1 MYLFTKYSFSIPF
14 LGTICTE
21 ILTESKYTHVYW
33 SVSHSRG
40 HPYNSCLSSTI
51 SSSGDHTSYHRNKTR
66 LIGSCPSLANS
77 SSNNSVYDQQ
87 TLVLDYIKLS
97 TRVSY
102 LSIPYIAIFLDRYR
116 YIAKTFITIKASC
129 CPNNIG

>member
-21 ILTESKYTHVYW
+21 ISTESKYTHVYW

-77 SSNNSVYDQQ
+77 FSNNSVYDQQ

-97 TRVSY
+97 TRVPY
-102 LSIPYIAIFLDRYR
+102 LSIPYIVIFLDRYR

-129 CPNNIG
+129 CPNNIS

>member
-21 ILTESKYTHVYW
+21 ISTESKYTHVYW

-66 LIGSCPSLANS
+66 LIRSCPSLANS
-77 SSNNSVYDQQ
+77 SSNNNVYDQQ

-97 TRVSY
+97 TRCRTFPYHTLRSS
-102 LSIPYIAIFLDRYR
+102 SIDTATLLKHSLP
-116 YIAKTFITIKASC
+116 
-129 CPNNIG
+129 